1 MTSLSRA
8 QWALFAGLL
17 AGGTFLVL
25 GAVSD
30 GGSGPMGIEP
40 DAWALALAAVAG
52 GLAVQLLLNHWNAT
66 RREAD
71 LMRTAVQLREVSA
84 ELDRL
89 ARTDALTSVA
99 NRRALFD
106 LMGVEFR
113 RSRRYGRDL
122 SVLMLDLDHFKQVN
136 DRWGH
141 PFGDE
146 VLREVSRL
154 VLRNI
159 RESDILGRYGGEE
172 FAVVLPEANAE
183 QAVLV
188 GEKLRHAIEAHT
200 FRMPDASAPGEPT
213 VRLTISIG
221 VASTPVDQD
230 QDEVE
235 LFSRADQA
243 LYEAKRT
250 GRNRVVLY
258 AKPTPTPAAQPS
270 GGGDQRPGL
279 APPEGA

>member
-1 MTSLSRA
+1 
-8 QWALFAGLL
+8 
-17 AGGTFLVL
+17 
-25 GAVSD
+25 
-30 GGSGPMGIEP
+30 
-40 DAWALALAAVAG
+40 
-52 GLAVQLLLNHWNAT
+52 
-66 RREAD
+66 
-71 LMRTAVQLREVSA
+71 
-84 ELDRL
+84 
-89 ARTDALTSVA
+89 
-99 NRRALFD
+99 
-106 LMGVEFR
+106 
-113 RSRRYGRDL
+113 
-122 SVLMLDLDHFKQVN
+122 MLDLDHFKQVN

-200 FRMPDASAPGEPT
+200 FRMPDASGPGEPT

-221 VASTPVDQD
+221 VASTPVDED

-258 AKPTPTPAAQPS
+258 AKADPNTRGAAVGRGRPSPRSRPA
-270 GGGDQRPGL
+270 
-279 APPEGA
+279 